1 MCKGVLIKLFPL
13 KSVCVYCFNI
23 AVTNS
28 SKRAWF
34 HSASVRLVFQN
45 ISKKLRISFSV
56 NGTNECANTFKLL
69 SSLIFALLS
78 RVVTISFI
86 TCFLTV
92 FRKFKTGSQ

>member
-13 KSVCVYCFNI
+13 KSVCVYCFNN
-23 AVTNS
+23 AVTNFS
-28 SKRAWF
+28 NRAWF
-34 HSASVRLVFQN
+34 NSTSLRLGFQN

-69 SSLIFALLS
+69 SSVTFALLS